1 MKTQEGNI
9 MRSKLAC
16 SVLLFASLLGSTL
29 AASAQVGGADGA
41 GAASI
46 PGREV
51 RAGEQ
56 GHSNMQPN
64 GTTGAAAVRSNA
76 MRSESEY
83 TIGDKQGR
91 GPGDK
96 PDASEVAPAGH

>member
-1 MKTQEGNI
+1 M
-9 MRSKLAC
+9 MRSKLAY
-16 SVLLFASLLGSTL
+16 SALLAVSLFGSTL
-29 AASAQVGGADGA
+29 TASAQTGAGDGA
-41 GAASI
+41 GAAAI

-56 GHSNMQPN
+56 RSNVQPEE
-64 GTTGAAAVRSNA
+64 TTGSAARSNA
-76 MRSESEY
+76 MQSESQY
-83 TIGDKQGR
+83 TIGEKQGR

>member
-1 MKTQEGNI
+1 
-9 MRSKLAC
+9 MRSKLAY
-16 SVLLFASLLGSTL
+16 SALVVASLFGSTL
-29 AASAQVGGADGA
+29 AASAQAGGGEGA
-41 GAASI
+41 GAATV

-56 GHSNMQPN
+56 GRSNMQS
-64 GTTGAAAVRSNA
+64 GVTTGSAATRSNA
-76 MRSESEY
+76 MRSESQY